1 MIHAFLEIYLN
12 KAQSTLGDVFDYAI
26 NDCHIEGSDFVN
38 LFIVSSQSKRLE
50 KGDPA
55 ILLGKSGIEIAID
68 VVHET
73 TGRWLDQEPQENFL
87 RSKEY
92 WIGWILAYYQWYT
105 ARSFGDLFK
114 ALPYPDLEKM
124 YYTLHEADVT
134 KFVDLANQKWKDYFK
149 DPKLKQIRLA
159 CGYTQAKLAKLSGVS
174 LRSIQMY
181 EQRNKEINKASA
193 ESLFRLSRVLGC
205 SMEDLLE
212 L

>member
-114 ALPYPDLEKM
+114 ALPYTDLEKM

>member
-12 KAQSTLGDVFDYAI
+12 KAQSTLGDVLDYAI

-68 VVHET
+68 VVYET

-159 CGYTQAKLAKLSGVS
+159 CGYTQVKLAKLSGVS

-193 ESLFRLSRVLGC
+193 ESLFRLSRVFGC